1 MRIRVS
7 HQMLLR
13 RSRSG
18 LARTPT
24 LDMSRS
30 TTHGEQ
36 RIPVESPICSDG
48 SSELRLEAAV
58 AAPAEVVEA
67 AHVDVATAVLR

>member
-1 MRIRVS
+1 
-7 HQMLLR
+7 MLLR
-13 RSRSG
+13 KLQPG

-30 TTHGEQ
+30 TTHGEW
-36 RIPVESPICSDG
+36 RIPVQLLICSDG
-48 SSELRLEAAV
+48 SSELGWEAAV

-67 AHVDVATAVLR
+67 AHVDVAAAVLR